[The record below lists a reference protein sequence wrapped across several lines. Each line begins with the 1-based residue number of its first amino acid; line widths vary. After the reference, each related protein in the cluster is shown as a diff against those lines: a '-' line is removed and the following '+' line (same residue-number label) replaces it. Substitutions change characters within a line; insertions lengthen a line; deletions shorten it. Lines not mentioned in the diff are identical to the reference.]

1 VPQIALT
8 LDLDGLDAETVEAA
22 CFEAGALA
30 VTYSDQRDDPVLEPA
45 PGEVR
50 LWPATRLQALFDA
63 DDLPP
68 AQLVFL
74 AADIG
79 CDVGR
84 LQVRAVEDKVW
95 EREWLRDFTPMRFGE
110 RLWIQPSHMKVDA
123 PDAVIVE
130 LDPGL
135 AFGTGTHPTT
145 RLCLE
150 YLDAA
155 AHTDGGLAGLR
166 VVDYGCGSGVLA
178 VAALKLGAAE
188 ALVHDIDPQA
198 LTATR
203 DNADRN
209 GVADRLQVYA
219 TQEDL
224 AAAVADGHSRSS
236 DGDDGG
242 NGAHGGADIVLAN
255 ILAGPLRE
263 LAPQLCALLKP
274 GGTLVLAGL
283 LDEQAEELIEAYGAD
298 PALVRWRSLEGWTCL
313 VGTTRAPTPVDLS
326 PPAPAAAP
334 RGTGAL
340 LALLAL
346 LLAGQLAWHGRATLA
361 GLPPI
366 GAAVKDIAAALGRP
380 VQPDW
385 DPRLYE
391 VVQQGASE
399 GDAPGFLTVRATL
412 RNTAAVPQPA
422 PLLRLVLIDAQGR
435 TVARRDL
442 LPAEYAPAATPTAT
456 TAATTARAPT
466 LLAPGARLSAEFS
479 AQDPGA
485 RVVGFELDAC
495 LPRADRAPVCAHGAI
510 P

>member
-1 VPQIALT
+1 MPQIALT
-8 LDLDGLDAETVEAA
+8 LDLDELDPEAVEAA

-30 VTYSDQRDDPVLEPA
+30 VTYSDRRDDPVLEPA

-95 EREWLRDFTPMRFGE
+95 EREWLRDFKPMRFGE

-123 PDAVIVE
+123 PDAVIVG

-155 AHTDGGLAGLR
+155 AHADGGLMGLR

-224 AAAVADGHSRSS
+224 ASAVA
-236 DGDDGG
+236 GDDGDG
-242 NGAHGGADIVLAN
+242 SGGADIVLAN

-263 LAPQLCALLKP
+263 LAPQLRALLKP

-283 LDEQAEELIEAYGAD
+283 LDEQAEELIEAYGAE
-298 PALVRWRSLEGWTCL
+298 PLLVRWRSLEGWTCL

-326 PPAPAAAP
+326 APPPADAP

-340 LALLAL
+340 LAVLAL
-346 LLAGQLAWHGRATLA
+346 LLAGQSAWQGRAWLA

-366 GAAVKDIAAALGRP
+366 GPTIKDIAASLGRP
-380 VQPDW
+380 LQPDW
-385 DPRLYE
+385 DPSAYE

-422 PLLRLVLIDAQGR
+422 PLLRLALIDAQGR

-442 LPAEYAPAATPTAT
+442 LPAEYAPT
-456 TAATTARAPT
+456 ATTARAAS
-466 LLAPGARLSAEFS
+466 LLAPGARLTAEFS

-485 RVVGFELDAC
+485 QVVGFELDAC
-495 LPRADRAPVCAHGAI
+495 LPRADRAPVCAHGAA

>member
-1 VPQIALT
+1 MPQIALT
-8 LDLDGLDAETVEAA
+8 LDLDGLDADAVEAA
-22 CFEAGALA
+22 CFAAGALA
-30 VTYSDQRDDPVLEPA
+30 VTYSDRRDDPVLEPA

-63 DDLPP
+63 ETLQP

-84 LQVRAVEDKVW
+84 LQVRAVEDKAW
-95 EREWLRDFTPMRFGE
+95 EREWLRDFKPMRFGE

-123 PDAVIVE
+123 PDAVVVE

-155 AHTDGGLAGLR
+155 AHADGGLAGLR

-209 GVADRLQVYA
+209 GVADRLQVHA
-219 TQEDL
+219 AREDL
-224 AAAVADGHSRSS
+224 AAAVADS
-236 DGDDGG
+236 DSGE
-242 NGAHGGADIVLAN
+242 GGADIVLAN

-263 LAPQLCALLKP
+263 LAPQLRALLKP

-283 LDEQAEELIEAYGAD
+283 LDEQADELIAAYGAE
-298 PALVRWRSLEGWTCL
+298 PALARWRSLDGWTCL
-313 VGTTRAPTPVDLS
+313 VGTTRAPAPVDLS
-326 PPAPAAAP
+326 PPPPAAAP
-334 RGTGAL
+334 RGSGAL
-340 LALLAL
+340 VALLAL

-361 GLPPI
+361 GLPSI
-366 GAAVKDIAAALGRP
+366 GPVVKDIAAAFGRP
-380 VQPDW
+380 LQPDW
-385 DPRLYE
+385 DPRAYE
-391 VVQQGASE
+391 VMQQGASE

-422 PLLRLVLIDAQGR
+422 PLLRLALVDAQGR

-442 LPAEYAPAATPTAT
+442 LPAEYAPATANAR
-456 TAATTARAPT
+456 TAP
-466 LLAPGARLSAEFS
+466 LLAPGERLNAEFS

-495 LPRADRAPVCAHGAI
+495 LPRADRAPVCAHGAG

>member
-95 EREWLRDFTPMRFGE
+95 EREWLRDFKPMRFGE

-155 AHTDGGLAGLR
+155 AHADGGRAGLR

-198 LTATR
+198 LTATG

-224 AAAVADGHSRSS
+224 TAAVADGHS
-236 DGDDGG
+236 
-242 NGAHGGADIVLAN
+242 GGADIVLAN

-263 LAPQLCALLKP
+263 LAPQLRTLLKP

-283 LDEQAEELIEAYGAD
+283 LDEQAEGLIAAYGDA
-298 PALVRWRSLEGWTCL
+298 PELVRWRSLDGWTCL

-326 PPAPAAAP
+326 PPPPAAAP

-340 LALLAL
+340 LAFLTL

-361 GLPPI
+361 ALPSLEP
-366 GAAVKDIAAALGRP
+366 AVKDIAAALGRP
-380 VQPDW
+380 LQPDW
-385 DPRLYE
+385 DPRAYE

-435 TVARRDL
+435 TLARRDL
-442 LPAEYAPAATPTAT
+442 LPAEYAASAASAASAT
-456 TAATTARAPT
+456 TTARAAT

-485 RVVGFELDAC
+485 QVVGFELDAC
-495 LPRADRAPVCAHGAI
+495 LPRADRAPVCAHGAN

>member
-1 VPQIALT
+1 MPQIALT
-8 LDLDGLDAETVEAA
+8 LDLDGLDAETVEAT

-68 AQLVFL
+68 AQLVSL

-95 EREWLRDFTPMRFGE
+95 EREWLRDFEPMRFGE

-155 AHTDGGLAGLR
+155 AYADGGLAGLR

-209 GVADRLQVYA
+209 GAADRLQVYA

-224 AAAVADGHSRSS
+224 TAAVADGHS
-236 DGDDGG
+236 
-242 NGAHGGADIVLAN
+242 GADIVLAN

-263 LAPQLCALLKP
+263 LAPQLRALLKP

-283 LDEQAEELIEAYGAD
+283 LDEQAEELIETYGAD

-313 VGTTRAPTPVDLS
+313 VGTTRAP
-326 PPAPAAAP
+326 
-334 RGTGAL
+334 
-340 LALLAL
+340 
-346 LLAGQLAWHGRATLA
+346 
-361 GLPPI
+361 
-366 GAAVKDIAAALGRP
+366 
-380 VQPDW
+380 
-385 DPRLYE
+385 
-391 VVQQGASE
+391 
-399 GDAPGFLTVRATL
+399 
-412 RNTAAVPQPA
+412 
-422 PLLRLVLIDAQGR
+422 
-435 TVARRDL
+435 
-442 LPAEYAPAATPTAT
+442 
-456 TAATTARAPT
+456 
-466 LLAPGARLSAEFS
+466 
-479 AQDPGA
+479 
-485 RVVGFELDAC
+485 
-495 LPRADRAPVCAHGAI
+495 VCARGAI

>member
-1 VPQIALT
+1 MPQIALT
-8 LDLDGLDAETVEAA
+8 LDLDGLDAEAVEAA
-22 CFEAGALA
+22 CFAAGALA

-50 LWPATRLQALFDA
+50 LWPATRLQALFEADA
-63 DDLPP
+63 LPP
-68 AQLVFL
+68 TQLVFL

-95 EREWLRDFTPMRFGE
+95 EREWLRDFKPMRFGE
-110 RLWIQPSHMKVDA
+110 RLWIQPSHGVVDA
-123 PDAVIVE
+123 ADAVIVE

-155 AHTDGGLAGLR
+155 AHADGGLADVR

-178 VAALKLGAAE
+178 VAALKLGAAQ

-203 DNADRN
+203 DNAERN
-209 GVADRLQVYA
+209 GVAERLQVHA
-219 TQEDL
+219 TPGSL
-224 AAAVADGHSRSS
+224 TAAVADG
-236 DGDDGG
+236 
-242 NGAHGGADIVLAN
+242 GGADIVLAN

-263 LAPQLCALLKP
+263 LAPQLRALLKP

-283 LDEQAEELIEAYGAD
+283 LDDQADDLIEAYGSE
-298 PALVRWRSLEGWTCL
+298 PALVRWRSLDGWTCL
-313 VGTTRAPTPVDLS
+313 VGMTAVPAPVDLS
-326 PPAPAAAP
+326 PPPPAAAP
-334 RGTGAL
+334 RGTGPL

-346 LLAGQLAWHGRATLA
+346 LLAGQLAWHWRAQLA
-361 GLPPI
+361 GLAPLGPVI
-366 GAAVKDIAAALGRP
+366 KDISAALGRP
-380 VQPDW
+380 LQPDW
-385 DPRLYE
+385 DPRAYE

-412 RNTAAVPQPA
+412 RNTAQVPQPA
-422 PLLRLVLIDAQGR
+422 PLLRLVLTDAAGR

-442 LPAEYAPAATPTAT
+442 SPAEYAPAT
-456 TAATTARAPT
+456 TAARAAP
-466 LLAPGARLSAEFS
+466 LLAPGASLQAEFS

-485 RVVGFELDAC
+485 RVSGFELDAC
-495 LPRADRAPVCAHGAI
+495 LPRADRAPVCAHGAV

>member
-1 VPQIALT
+1 MGSSVPMLLLAAL
-8 LDLDGLDAETVEAA
+8 GAA
-22 CFEAGALA
+22 HAFSAPMMAA
-30 VTYSDQRDDPVLEPA
+30 SRVPA
-45 PGEVR
+45 PRFSRMRMMAAGPER
-50 LWPATRLQALFDA
+50 SAFS
-63 DDLPP
+63 LP
-68 AQLVFL
+68 
-74 AADIG
+74 
-79 CDVGR
+79 
-84 LQVRAVEDKVW
+84 
-95 EREWLRDFTPMRFGE
+95 
-110 RLWIQPSHMKVDA
+110 
-123 PDAVIVE
+123 
-130 LDPGL
+130 
-135 AFGTGTHPTT
+135 
-145 RLCLE
+145 
-150 YLDAA
+150 
-155 AHTDGGLAGLR
+155 
-166 VVDYGCGSGVLA
+166 
-178 VAALKLGAAE
+178 ALKLGAAE

-224 AAAVADGHSRSS
+224 TAAVADGHS
-236 DGDDGG
+236 
-242 NGAHGGADIVLAN
+242 GADIVLAN

-263 LAPQLCALLKP
+263 LAPQLRTLLKP

-283 LDEQAEELIEAYGAD
+283 LDEQAEELIAAYGDA
-298 PALVRWRSLEGWTCL
+298 PELVRWRSLDGWTCL
-313 VGTTRAPTPVDLS
+313 VGTTRTPTPVDLS
-326 PPAPAAAP
+326 PPPPAAAP

-340 LALLAL
+340 LALSAL

-361 GLPPI
+361 ALPSLGP
-366 GAAVKDIAAALGRP
+366 AVKDIAAALGRP
-380 VQPDW
+380 LQPDW
-385 DPRLYE
+385 DPRAYE

-442 LPAEYAPAATPTAT
+442 LPAEYAPAAA
-456 TAATTARAPT
+456 TAAATARAAT

-485 RVVGFELDAC
+485 QVVGFELDAC

>member
-1 VPQIALT
+1 MPQIALT
-8 LDLDGLDAETVEAA
+8 LDLDGLDTETVETA

-95 EREWLRDFTPMRFGE
+95 EREWLRDFKPMRFGE

-150 YLDAA
+150 YLDSAQAA
-155 AHTDGGLAGLR
+155 GTRLASGCM
-166 VVDYGCGSGVLA
+166 VDYGCGSGVLA
-178 VAALKLGAAE
+178 VAALKLGAE
-188 ALVHDIDPQA
+188 QALAYDIDPHA

-203 DNADRN
+203 DNTGLN
-209 GVADRLQVYA
+209 HVSDRLQIHVS
-219 TQEDL
+219 QEEL
-224 AAAVADGHSRSS
+224 AAAVA
-236 DGDDGG
+236 
-242 NGAHGGADIVLAN
+242 AQGGADLVVAN
-255 ILAGPLRE
+255 ILAGPLHD
-263 LAPQLCALLKP
+263 LAPQLRALLRP

-283 LDEQAEELIEAYGAD
+283 LDEQAEELIAAYGDA
-298 PALVRWRSLEGWTCL
+298 PELVRWRSLDGWTCL

-326 PPAPAAAP
+326 PRTPAAAP

-340 LALLAL
+340 LALSAL
-346 LLAGQLAWHGRATLA
+346 LLAGQPAWHGRATLA
-361 GLPPI
+361 ALPSLGP
-366 GAAVKDIAAALGRP
+366 AVKDIAAALGRP
-380 VQPDW
+380 LQPDW
-385 DPRLYE
+385 DPRAYE
-391 VVQQGASE
+391 VQQQGASE

-412 RNTAAVPQPA
+412 
-422 PLLRLVLIDAQGR
+422 
-435 TVARRDL
+435 
-442 LPAEYAPAATPTAT
+442 
-456 TAATTARAPT
+456 
-466 LLAPGARLSAEFS
+466 LAPGARLNAEFS

-485 RVVGFELDAC
+485 QVVGFELDAC

>member
-1 VPQIALT
+1 MIGRPPRASVPQIALT
-8 LDLDGLDAETVEAA
+8 LDLDGLDAEAVEAA

-30 VTYSDQRDDPVLEPA
+30 VTYSDQRDDPVLEPL

-63 DDLPP
+63 GSLPP

-84 LQVRAVEDKVW
+84 LQVCAVEDKAW
-95 EREWLRDFTPMRFGE
+95 EREWLRDFKPMRFGE
-110 RLWIQPSHMKVDA
+110 RLWIQPSHMAVDA

-150 YLDAA
+150 YLDTA
-155 AHTDGGLAGLR
+155 AHADGGLAGLR

-209 GVADRLQVYA
+209 GVADRLQVFA

-224 AAAVADGHSRSS
+224 MAAVAAADSHSGS
-236 DGDDGG
+236 
-242 NGAHGGADIVLAN
+242 GGADIVLAN
-255 ILAGPLRE
+255 ILAGPLQE
-263 LAPQLCALLKP
+263 LAPQLRALLKP

-283 LDEQAEELIEAYGAD
+283 LDEQADELVAAYGEE
-298 PALVRWRSLEGWTCL
+298 PALARWRSLDGWTCL
-313 VGTTRAPTPVDLS
+313 VGTTRAPAPVDFS
-326 PPAPAAAP
+326 PPPPAAAP

-346 LLAGQLAWHGRATLA
+346 LLAGQLAWHGRAWLA
-361 GLPPI
+361 GLPSI
-366 GAAVKDIAAALGRP
+366 GPAVKDIAAVLGRP
-380 VQPDW
+380 LQPDW
-385 DPRLYE
+385 DPRAYE

-422 PLLRLVLIDAQGR
+422 PLLRLVLVDAQGR

-442 LPAEYAPAATPTAT
+442 LPAEYAPAAAAARTTPS
-456 TAATTARAPT
+456 
-466 LLAPGARLSAEFS
+466 LAPRARLTAEFS

-495 LPRADRAPVCAHGAI
+495 LPRADRAPVCAHGAT